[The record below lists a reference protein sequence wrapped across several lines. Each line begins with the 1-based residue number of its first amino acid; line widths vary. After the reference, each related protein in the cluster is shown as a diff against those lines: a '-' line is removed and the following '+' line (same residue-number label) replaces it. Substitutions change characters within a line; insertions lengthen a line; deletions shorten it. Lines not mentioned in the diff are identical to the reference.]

1 MFVMK
6 CVVGRREGKE
16 EQADTL
22 QVQTLNYN
30 IFKRNI
36 LQQYIEIYSNN
47 IIRRRYLGLS
57 LCHSQTQ
64 WPVSLLKNTCKQC
77 CNLFK
82 FFKKAK
88 CNAYK
93 VLDRDSP
100 DEFRFSLPLGPL
112 HKIHQNPASD
122 ASPTGQNHSRHKDCD
137 FVATRSTSKRV
148 TVLLFQSSL
157 VVKYEFLDGICSNNS
172 SIVTTA

>member
-30 IFKRNI
+30 IFKQNI

-47 IIRRRYLGLS
+47 IVRRRYLGLS

-93 VLDRDSP
+93 VLDRYSP

-122 ASPTGQNHSRHKDCD
+122 ASPTGQNHSRQRLWLCCHQIHFEKSDRPPLPIEPGRQIWVSWRNM
-137 FVATRSTSKRV
+137 FK
-148 TVLLFQSSL
+148 
-157 VVKYEFLDGICSNNS
+157 
-172 SIVTTA
+172 